1 LKAKTPPDLGLSD
14 MAVSV
19 LQRQPEELTLRKL
32 TISEYYKL
40 AEVGVLR
47 PKERDEL
54 LDGLLVQMAPIG
66 PRHQSIVDQLNE
78 EFSAQNRG
86 RYKVSPGRPIPIPD
100 FNEPQP
106 DMVLFKKGVPTER
119 HPTANEIYLVVA
131 VSETTLKQDEGKK
144 LLAYQGAGIP
154 AYWIFDVA
162 AQDRQDTPAHPSQ
175 NLLRGNSR
183 QRHDRLRSVSRCH
196 DRYGE
201 FVLILGWLFFV
212 LLKLAAAQE
221 E

>member
-1 LKAKTPPDLGLSD
+1 

-19 LQRQPEELTLRKL
+19 LQRQPEEQTLRKL
-32 TISEYYKL
+32 TISEYHKL

-47 PKERDEL
+47 PKERVEL

-78 EFSAQNRG
+78 EFSAQNKA

-119 HPTANEIYLVVA
+119 HPSPNEIYLVVE
-131 VSETTLKQDEGKK
+131 VSETTLKQDEGRK

-154 AYWIFDVA
+154 AYWIIDVA
-162 AQDRQDTPAHPSQ
+162 AKIVRVY
-175 NLLRGNSR
+175 
-183 QRHDRLRSVSRCH
+183 RLNQGQIYSEKTHTKGTIALQAFPDVTI
-196 DRYGE
+196 DIGY
-201 FVLILGWLFFV
+201 LF
-212 LLKLAAAQE
+212 
-221 E
+221 